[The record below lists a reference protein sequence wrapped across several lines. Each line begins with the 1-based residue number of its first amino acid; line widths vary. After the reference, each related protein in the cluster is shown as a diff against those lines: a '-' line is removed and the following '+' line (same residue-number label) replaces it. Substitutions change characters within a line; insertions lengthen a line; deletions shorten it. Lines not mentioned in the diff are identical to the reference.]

1 MTKDLGSTLARSV
14 RRAKEKQP
22 QKRTSNTPQD
32 SEPLK
37 STSDESPLPSI
48 PSRRVWPD

>member
-1 MTKDLGSTLARSV
+1 MTKKLGSTLARSV

-22 QKRTSNTPQD
+22 QNSTLNTQQD
-32 SEPLK
+32 SESPKFTTPEL
-37 STSDESPLPSI
+37 PLPSI

>member
-1 MTKDLGSTLARSV
+1 MTKELGSTLARSV

-22 QKRTSNTPQD
+22 QKKILNTPQD

-37 STSDESPLPSI
+37 STSELPLPSI